1 MARFSPARGGT
12 NEPPPGAV
20 ARLAPRG
27 GAGRV
32 FMHPHSFAAML
43 HAIESDPDRDPIDTG
58 AVIDAFLIPDD
69 TPTEL
74 EIPDYVPSDS

>member
-1 MARFSPARGGT
+1 
-12 NEPPPGAV
+12 
-20 ARLAPRG
+20 
-27 GAGRV
+27 
-32 FMHPHSFAAML
+32 ML